1 LGLSILDTADGS
13 DSELGRVVEGT
24 VVVST
29 LFLRLAPLREDSLFP
44 RLEDMR
50 ATGQEGEEEKRER
63 TREKRRSKTIH
74 DRYQKGVE
82 TNVILY

>member
-1 LGLSILDTADGS
+1 MSLSPLREGS
-13 DSELGRVVEGT
+13 QFVGFVRVEAGSLRDSL
-24 VVVST
+24 
-29 LFLRLAPLREDSLFP
+29 LLWPALLREDSLFP

-50 ATGQEGEEEKRER
+50 TTGQEGEEEKRER